1 MPVPPRI
8 NLITLGV
15 SDVDRSTQFYESLGW
30 KKSDKSVEG
39 TTFIQLG
46 VNVLSL
52 YPYEEL
58 AEDATVEPG
67 VRQSFPGFTFAI
79 NADSAQE
86 VDEIINS
93 ARELGADI
101 PKEPEEVFWGGYSG
115 YFSDPDGYLWEVA
128 HNPFFPKDNNQY
140 LDI

>member
-15 SDVDRSTQFYESLGW
+15 RDVARSTEFYESLGW

-52 YPYEEL
+52 FPYEKL
-58 AEDATVEPG
+58 AEDANLEPG
-67 VRQSFPGFTFAI
+67 NRQTFPGFTMSI
-79 NADSAQE
+79 NADSPEE
-86 VDEIINS
+86 VDEIISS
-93 ARELGADI
+93 AREVGATLT
-101 PKEPEEVFWGGYSG
+101 KEPKEVFWGGYSG
-115 YFSDPDGYLWEVA
+115 YFSDPDGFLWEVA
-128 HNPFFPKDNNQY
+128 HNPFFPKDENGH
-140 LDI
+140 LTI